1 MVEEHICVMQYCF
14 QAPLENTIDY
24 LIVVQANI
32 EIKHQY
38 FFIIIWQDIKDIPK
52 TKNKIRRQNL
62 HIIHKKN
69 QKKSNANKST
79 SQNM

>member
-14 QAPLENTIDY
+14 QAPLENIIDY

-38 FFIIIWQDIKDIPK
+38 FFIIIWQYIKLFPK
-52 TKNKIRRQNL
+52 IIQNKVDKYEKK
-62 HIIHKKN
+62 IIN
-69 QKKSNANKST
+69 IN
-79 SQNM
+79 

>member
-14 QAPLENTIDY
+14 QAPLENIIDY

-38 FFIIIWQDIKDIPK
+38 FFISIWQYIKASPK
-52 TKNKIRRQNL
+52 IIQNKVDRYE
-62 HIIHKKN
+62 KKN
-69 QKKSNANKST
+69 
-79 SQNM
+79 